1 MYIIILYCIPFVQ
14 GIFSVILVCKFKK
27 YEFFKPPP
35 NLIHAW
41 IKTHMLRLWRL
52 IVGSPHAGGIRVNV
66 VGEHSDGLQSG
77 DSHCVDEV
85 GLVGFQEGPVSRQ
98 MHVQHILN
106 SNVQVHVDYQTI
118 FSLSF
123 SFKTI
128 CKILVKLPFFS
139 IVGQKIQNTGTVTII
154 ICDRHVYTCI
164 FTNFLERD
172 AKGNNSIQIFRS

>member
-1 MYIIILYCIPFVQ
+1 MN
-14 GIFSVILVCKFKK
+14 FSS
-27 YEFFKPPP
+27 PPP

-85 GLVGFQEGPVSRQ
+85 GLVGFQQGPGN
-98 MHVQHILN
+98 ILN
-106 SNVQVHVDYQTI
+106 SNVHVHVDYQTI

-123 SFKTI
+123 SFKNI

-139 IVGQKIQNTGTVTII
+139 TVGQKIQNTGTVTII

>member
-98 MHVQHILN
+98 IHVQHILN

-118 FSLSF
+118 FSLSLF
-123 SFKTI
+123 QKYLQNFGKT
-128 CKILVKLPFFS
+128 
-139 IVGQKIQNTGTVTII
+139 TVLQYRRPKNSKYW
-154 ICDRHVYTCI
+154 DSNHYNMRQTCI
-164 FTNFLERD
+164 YMYFYKF
-172 AKGNNSIQIFRS
+172 S